1 MVRLQAHGSW
11 SMNLVALAYV
21 LGQLAAFAG

>member
-1 MVRLQAHGSW
+1 MVRSQAHGSW
-11 SMNLVALAYV
+11 SMDLVALAYV